1 MPSWKASPAF
11 VSVLLTQDTSDD
23 GRKRTGRVWDGST
36 VLPQRLQAHF
46 LCGLT
51 HDVVE
56 LESEHIEGGLIGE
69 LHAGL
74 RIEGGDADMEALNER
89 TETLFVGAE
98 KFFGCLAFGDVAD
111 HNQGAAPAVE
121 IEGRRTFAR
130 CGAGRTWCDSGT
142 RSHEVRQFPQTSRP
156 SRCAGGVFPET
167 DFAGRFVQGFLA
179 GVAGKAGKT
188 IVDVKE
194 GAVGKDVDSEGVGT
208 GTKSGSE
215 HALRAAQSFLGVEQ
229 VVGDAALPAVGEHE
243 AGGGTDDRGGD
254 GDPSEGQLFTSD
266 GTAHENDEERDG
278 NRENLS
284 GDKLADGRE
293 GGDGSGLG
301 LLPGDGEQDNDEVG
315 QHPEKVTPTGS
326 TGGGTEGKEV
336 IGIGENSGKED
347 ETKDRGERAK
357 PGGQGSPGAPEEGE
371 GENEVPDNVENE
383 DLPEECGLLGLPA
396 GGGVEEIEIGGG
408 GNDSDLE
415 EVEDAEPID
424 AGGVLVG
431 ARKEHHEDGSGPDE
445 EQEIGGLGTCAA
457 PGTKLW

>member
-1 MPSWKASPAF
+1 VKNDADVEVANESAETLFTFPESIESIALLRDIRKGNEDTCEIPCGVEFRNRVHQGPENFIGVGPAPGKDLA
-11 VSVLLTQDTSDD
+11 VKGLAASDD

-56 LESEHIEGGLIGE
+56 LECEHIEGGLIGE

-74 RIEGGDADMEALNER
+74 RIEGGDADMKALNEG
-89 TETLFVGAE
+89 TEALFARAE
-98 KFFGCLAFGDVAD
+98 KFFGGLAFGDVAD
-111 HNQGAAPAVE
+111 HNQGAAPAVDIKE
-121 IEGRRTFAR
+121 
-130 CGAGRTWCDSGT
+130 GAGHLPGAELSGLGAIAELALMKFASFHKL
-142 RSHEVRQFPQTSRP
+142 RDHLGAP
-156 SRCAGGVFPET
+156 GGVFPET

-188 IVDVKE
+188 IVDVEE

-208 GTKSGSE
+208 GTKRGSE

-326 TGGGTEGKEV
+326 AGGGTEGKEV
-336 IGIGENSGKED
+336 IGIGENSGEED
-347 ETKDRGERAK
+347 ETKDKAERAK
-357 PGGQGSPGAPEEGE
+357 P
-371 GENEVPDNVENE
+371 
-383 DLPEECGLLGLPA
+383 
-396 GGGVEEIEIGGG
+396 
-408 GNDSDLE
+408 
-415 EVEDAEPID
+415 
-424 AGGVLVG
+424 
-431 ARKEHHEDGSGPDE
+431 
-445 EQEIGGLGTCAA
+445 
-457 PGTKLW
+457 